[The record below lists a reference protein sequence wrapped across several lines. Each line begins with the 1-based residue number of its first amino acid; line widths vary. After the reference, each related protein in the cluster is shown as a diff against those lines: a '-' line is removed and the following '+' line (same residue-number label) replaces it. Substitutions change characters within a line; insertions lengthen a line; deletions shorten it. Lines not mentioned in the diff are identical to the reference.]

1 MILAD
6 TNTDAVTKAT
16 LHAVLYVVDNIT
28 HERAI
33 LLPWVSQVFLATYTT
48 ESKRDQIV
56 LEVGEGTV
64 KYTTRWLLSQ
74 LILHLEPYIEFKCI
88 HKKFGTVIFRRG
100 GDLLTSLS
108 WALGRA
114 QLKDPVD
121 ECMHIKI
128 NNTSRRP
135 CVLREAGDM
144 VNDSIHAEIA
154 KHNTEKNICT
164 RRP

>member
-1 MILAD
+1 MLESMEMDRCDSDRESQLMHLIEKWKLILAD

-16 LHAVLYVVDNIT
+16 LKAVLYVVDNIT
-28 HERAI
+28 HERAV
-33 LLPWVSQVFLATYTT
+33 LLPWVSQVFLSTYTA
-48 ESKRDQIV
+48 ERKDQIL

-64 KYTTRWLLSQ
+64 KYTTCWLLSQ

-114 QLKDPVD
+114 QLK
-121 ECMHIKI
+121 
-128 NNTSRRP
+128 NSRR
-135 CVLREAGDM
+135 
-144 VNDSIHAEIA
+144 
-154 KHNTEKNICT
+154 
-164 RRP
+164 